1 MTHPLHH
8 RALLWLLV
16 ATFLW
21 SISFPF
27 VQILYVEQKSLLPG
41 ASTLFLSTLLMATRF
56 GIATMLMLPFVV
68 GKMAKFTAREWEQ
81 GLSLALF
88 GGVGMWLQADALA
101 YTKASTC
108 AFITQG
114 YCVFLP
120 LIHAIKQRRIP
131 NIRIIMAMI
140 MVVIGVA
147 WLSGVKPSELHMGR
161 GEAQTLLA
169 AAIFTLQILCLE
181 NPRYQNNRSL
191 PITWIMFLGITAFAL
206 PCAYIIADQPSDLT
220 TAMQSTSSWILVATM
235 SLLCS
240 IAAFGL
246 MNHWQG
252 FVHSV
257 EAGLIYCTEPVFTSI
272 VAMFLPAIIG
282 RMIGHPIAN
291 ETWTYALIG
300 GGLLITVANITV
312 QQKPPQKT
320 TTNDQCHS

>member
-1 MTHPLHH
+1 
-8 RALLWLLV
+8 
-16 ATFLW
+16 
-21 SISFPF
+21 
-27 VQILYVEQKSLLPG
+27 
-41 ASTLFLSTLLMATRF
+41 
-56 GIATMLMLPFVV
+56 
-68 GKMAKFTAREWEQ
+68 
-81 GLSLALF
+81 
-88 GGVGMWLQADALA
+88 
-101 YTKASTC
+101 
-108 AFITQG
+108 
-114 YCVFLP
+114 
-120 LIHAIKQRRIP
+120 
-131 NIRIIMAMI
+131 
-140 MVVIGVA
+140 
-147 WLSGVKPSELHMGR
+147 MGR

-272 VAMFLPAIIG
+272 VAMFLPE
-282 RMIGHPIAN
+282 PSL
-291 ETWTYALIG
+291 T
-300 GGLLITVANITV
+300 
-312 QQKPPQKT
+312 
-320 TTNDQCHS
+320 

>member
-1 MTHPLHH
+1 M
-8 RALLWLLV
+8 V

-27 VQILYVEQKSLLPG
+27 VQILYVEQKALLPR

-56 GIATMLMLPFVV
+56 GIATLLLLPFVV
-68 GKMAKFTAREWEQ
+68 GKMAKFTAREWQQ
-81 GLSLALF
+81 GLSLAFF
-88 GGVGMWLQADALA
+88 GGVGMWLQADALG

-120 LIHAIKQRRIP
+120 LVHALKQRTIP
-131 NIRIIMAMI
+131 PWRTIIAVI
-140 MVVIGVA
+140 MVVLGVA
-147 WLSGVKPSELHMGR
+147 WLSGVKPGDLHMGR
-161 GEAQTLLA
+161 GEAETLLA
-169 AAIFTLQILCLE
+169 ALIFTWQILCLE
-181 NPRYQNNRSL
+181 NPRYQKNRSL
-191 PITWIMFLGITAFAL
+191 PITWIMFLGITLFAL
-206 PCAYIIADQPSDLT
+206 PCSFLIAEQPSDPF
-220 TAMQSTSSWILVATM
+220 TAMQTPASWGIVAVM

-240 IAAFGL
+240 IAAFSL

-257 EAGLIYCTEPVFTSI
+257 EAGLIYCAEPVFTSI

-300 GGLLITVANITV
+300 GGILITAANIIV
-312 QQKPPQKT
+312 QQKPPEKARL
-320 TTNDQCHS
+320 